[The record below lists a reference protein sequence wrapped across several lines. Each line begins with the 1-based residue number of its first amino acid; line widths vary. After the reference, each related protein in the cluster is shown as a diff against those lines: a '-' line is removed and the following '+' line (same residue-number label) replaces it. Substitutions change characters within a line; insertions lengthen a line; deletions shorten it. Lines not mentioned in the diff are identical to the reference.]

1 VSRHRRVKPVAGVA
15 ATPISPGPD
24 NINNQTIKAGE
35 SMNMVCYSPD
45 DKMIATNGDTLK
57 SWKADTGPRTDQNI

>member
-1 VSRHRRVKPVAGVA
+1 VAGVA
-15 ATPISPGPD
+15 AAPISPGPD
-24 NINNQTIKAGE
+24 NINNQTIKAGK

-57 SWKADTGPRTDQNI
+57 LEVAFLCMEWKNAGCRRFR